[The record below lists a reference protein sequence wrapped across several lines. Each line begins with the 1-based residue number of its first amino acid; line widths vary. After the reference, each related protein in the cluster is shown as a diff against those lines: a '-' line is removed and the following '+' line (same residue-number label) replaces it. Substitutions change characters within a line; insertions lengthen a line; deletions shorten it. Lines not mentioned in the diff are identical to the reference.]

1 MTKSKIKPKAT
12 EKLPK
17 YQQPPVNEVVCHVAF
32 SELKKLTAPHL
43 GEYWQL
49 IKKDYPVVE
58 EQSPIISPIENEEP
72 SPWPSLPRTWF
83 VNPKNHALIQIQ
95 KDRFIHNWRK
105 KDDEDTYPSF
115 KNVFIEFTQRL
126 EQFNNFIEKQ
136 ELGKI
141 KPVQFELTYV
151 NHIPK
156 DDRIWSSLDDLSKL
170 FIAFSGS
177 TGSKKFLNK
186 MKGMSFVTNYS
197 LPNEEGIFATKL
209 DSAIHNESKKEILRL
224 TMLAKGITK
233 ERSLSDL
240 PRWFNMAHEWIVLG
254 FEDITT
260 INAQTDVWRKR
271 ND

>member
-1 MTKSKIKPKAT
+1 MTKSKTKQKEALR
-12 EKLPK
+12 LPK
-17 YQQPPVNEVVCHVAF
+17 YDEPPVNEVVCHVAF

-43 GEYWQL
+43 GEYWRL

-58 EQSPIISPIENEEP
+58 EQNPIISPIESDEP

-83 VNPKNHALIQIQ
+83 VNPDNHALIQIQ

-105 KDDEDTYPSF
+105 KDDEDNYPSF
-115 KNVFIEFTQRL
+115 ENVFKEFTQRL
-126 EQFNNFIEKQ
+126 WQFENFLDENK
-136 ELGKI
+136 LGEI

-156 DDRIWSSLDDLSKL
+156 DDRIWGSLDDLSNL

-177 TGSKKFLNK
+177 TSSKKFLSK
-186 MKGMSFVTNYS
+186 MKGMSYVTNYS
-197 LPNEEGIFATKL
+197 LPDGEGIFATKL
-209 DSAIHNESKKEILRL
+209 DSAIHNDTQKEILRL
-224 TMLAKGITK
+224 TMLTKGITK
-233 ERSLSDL
+233 EKSLSSL
-240 PRWFNMAHEWIVLG
+240 SRWFNMAHEWIVLG

-260 INAQTDVWRKR
+260 MSAQTEVWRKQ